1 MPAVSPNDPY
11 WEQQVTYSPGSPY
24 YHAPTAPG
32 SATVTSTGTQPG
44 AGAYG
49 AVPTVPNPL
58 TTASQSILGNIGN
71 LASLYGLTTGTAGA
85 SAAGANQQYLQ
96 NLPGYAGLTSAASQ
110 NIASDLAGHISPD
123 VVNQLS
129 QLAAERG
136 VGFGGG
142 SPNANAALMAA
153 LGKTSMGLQQQGQQE
168 LTAAIGRTPVGP
180 AFNPASFLV
189 SPEQQQQAGMAA
201 NLYASAPNPT
211 MAAQAAEAAANRGIN
226 TGLGLG
232 RPQTSGI
239 NPGPLPSSWAG
250 DRLAAGDYAAM
261 NRYGGSVNTSLAG
274 VPVDD
279 WYTRT
284 FGTSNPQF
292 ASAGPGTSNIDAT
305 MQDISEALG
314 WDIGG
319 GTPPASDMGGYYDTG
334 TDWTS
339 SDPFGD
345 LLGG

>member
-1 MPAVSPNDPY
+1 MPATNPY

-24 YHAPTAPG
+24 YQAPTAPG

-44 AGAYG
+44 SGAYG

-85 SAAGANQQYLQ
+85 SAAGAQQQYLQ

-211 MAAQAAEAAANRGIN
+211 LAAQAAESAANRGIN

-239 NPGPLPSSWAG
+239 NAGPLPSSWAS
-250 DRLAAGDYAAM
+250 DRMAAGDWAAA
-261 NRYGGSVNTSLAG
+261 NRYQGLSTSLAG

-284 FGTSNPQF
+284 FGNQQF
-292 ASAGPGTSNIDAT
+292 GSPAGPGTSNIDAT

-319 GTPPASDMGGYYDTG
+319 TSPASDMGGSSDYTP
-334 TDWTS
+334 TDWTT